1 MDISHANIISLYYFV
16 CITYN
21 FVIKTFATQAV
32 PMAGHA
38 ASARLNSIST

>member
-16 CITYN
+16 CIAYN

-32 PMAGHA
+32 PMNGHA
-38 ASARLNSIST
+38 AAARPNTIYA